1 MNIETSFLEWWYW
14 KDIWR
19 LELLN
24 KIQFTPWKN
33 EPIFEKLLICH
44 IFCLF
49 FFEQHKKYNGKNGR
63 EKRGKHSRVLSRRV
77 IFQKRSFFREN
88 AWGILNIFKKRCKS
102 LKRVAISLQDKCLYT
117 RMSIIFEI
125 WRIFQQMLTT
135 ILVTSKRNFYLNKQ
149 KSVSPYFKKWFSRK
163 NTKIFINSRFHF
175 FKKKLSYSLKL
186 PINSH

>member
-1 MNIETSFLEWWYW
+1 MGLFYIVPPRGLGTRVYGSWFSISYLNVPVQNKWRPNQIEPVHIWAWYALSHMSQFAKSRSFLEWWYW

-63 EKRGKHSRVLSRRV
+63 EKRGKHSRVLLVRV
-77 IFQKRSFFREN
+77 IFQKRRFFREN
-88 AWGILNIFKKRCKS
+88 AWGI
-102 LKRVAISLQDKCLYT
+102 Q
-117 RMSIIFEI
+117 SIL
-125 WRIFQQMLTT
+125 RD
-135 ILVTSKRNFYLNKQ
+135 SN
-149 KSVSPYFKKWFSRK
+149 
-163 NTKIFINSRFHF
+163 H
-175 FKKKLSYSLKL
+175 
-186 PINSH
+186 

>member
-1 MNIETSFLEWWYW
+1 MKLLFLEWWYW

-63 EKRGKHSRVLSRRV
+63 EKREKHSRVLSLEL
-77 IFQKRSFFREN
+77 FFKRWVFSWKRMRHSKHFKGLKPLI
-88 AWGILNIFKKRCKS
+88 ASLN
-102 LKRVAISLQDKCLYT
+102 ISLQDNCCYVQEWTLFLRFRDFFNKLLFCLT
-117 RMSIIFEI
+117 LDFV
-125 WRIFQQMLTT
+125 Q
-135 ILVTSKRNFYLNKQ
+135 RNLYLN
-149 KSVSPYFKKWFSRK
+149 
-163 NTKIFINSRFHF
+163 
-175 FKKKLSYSLKL
+175 
-186 PINSH
+186 